1 MKIEKPN
8 IETYAVME
16 YAVKRRDL
24 NDPFDS
30 VEELMESLGD
40 SIGLYCRK

>member
-16 YAVKRRDL
+16 DAIKRRDL

-30 VEELMESLGD
+30 VEELMG
-40 SIGLYCRK
+40 GH

>member
-1 MKIEKPN
+1 
-8 IETYAVME
+8 ME
-16 YAVKRRDL
+16 DAIKRRDL

-40 SIGLYCRK
+40 SIGLYSRK

>member
-8 IETYAVME
+8 IETYAAME
-16 YAVKRRDL
+16 YATKRRDL
-24 NDPFDS
+24 NDPFNS
-30 VEELMESLGD
+30 VEELMELLDD